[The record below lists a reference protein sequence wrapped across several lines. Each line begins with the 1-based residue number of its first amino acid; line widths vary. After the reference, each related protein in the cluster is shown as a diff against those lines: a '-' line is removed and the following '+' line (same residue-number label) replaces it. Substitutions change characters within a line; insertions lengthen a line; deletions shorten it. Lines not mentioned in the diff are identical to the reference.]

1 MAIPTGAAA
10 YKKKDGILTLTPDRK
25 NVIWTPNSAPM
36 VHATIS
42 LKISNITNLQ
52 QTPDTAAKVMLKIF
66 DKPSENAEPVAY
78 LFHFNSPSDPRAE
91 ANVIRDLLSK
101 ILAETKNND
110 PSVPRAATTST
121 GGSGSASMTFA
132 NTAVSKSAAALLFD
146 DDALKSDITLQQSL
160 MKADRNLSQMY
171 MEGRRM
177 KPDSISDA
185 TFNTQFWTARINLLR
200 SHAIENSQ
208 KKGPY
213 NVLAQVRPTAQQ
225 STDPDKPSELKL
237 KFSVEQ
243 MQMIFSQHPLV
254 KRIYN
259 ENVPPLEQDN
269 KFLAQHVP
277 HMIDIEGNEENQGG
291 FRSGNR
297 KDVEMRPR
305 GRKDVPIIQTLN
317 SISEK
322 LLSTVVSF
330 ENDST
335 QQAELDDDSY
345 RELALRDLRGDIEE
359 NRIILNIKEQSRFF
373 SSNETATISETAAV
387 YAKQNTSEV
396 LKDIQGDVRSLNTY
410 SAGGVDLHASL
421 GINDDSDSEDEG
433 GRIPHVGSR
442 ASRKSAQKQILENAV
457 AAEAE
462 AAREAQIKKRKDE
475 IIRIYEQ
482 TKRKIKFNSK
492 SVRGGKEAVLKLM
505 EPTIQSLDKAIADY
519 QRALA
524 AEGIQVST
532 ERLNL
537 TTKVTPEQRPFDP
550 KWDHKDSSEGVPSSQ
565 TSIHDATWVSESSGS
580 TKSPRQISTPSSS
593 AASPLVARPVTPPA
607 PCPTPIDPNSESP
620 LSQIA
625 AFETPFLYGHGT
637 ELAPIAEQRSRAT
650 LRSNGGGASTVSTSD
665 ISSLLK
671 HKESGASTLRSR
683 RSRTDDGQPG
693 SSGKSGEN
701 PEPVAVRAGT
711 SSSSESGVRIPRL
724 RNTSKRHSPPV
735 VETVDVHAYPQRP
748 GYPPHDIPGPK
759 HYSEIPLT
767 AEEEQEYAVMEQAF
781 ADRTAQ
787 CNSGARPVLRPS
799 QARPNSRRPTPW
811 VCKACRR
818 PADQRWSLFST
829 VTGLGRGQRRGS
841 EWCSRCAWR
850 KVGYILCCCEYH
862 LNVYPGTFI

>member
-10 YKKKDGILTLTPDRK
+10 YKKKDGILTLTPDRQ
-25 NVIWTPNSAPM
+25 NVIWTPNSAPDG
-36 VHATIS
+36 APTIS

-101 ILAETKNND
+101 ILAEAKNND
-110 PSVPRAATTST
+110 PSVPRAATTSA

-132 NTAVSKSAAALLFD
+132 NTAVSKSAAARLFD
-146 DDALKSDITLQQSL
+146 DDALKSDIALQQSL

-171 MEGRRM
+171 MEGRKM

-200 SHAIENSQ
+200 AHAIENSQ

-213 NVLAQVRPTAQQ
+213 NVLAQVRPTVQQ

-259 ENVPPLEQDN
+259 ENVPPLEQDKFWMRFFLSKLSKKLRGERVTDLEPPDKIFDKYDEYDDIKAFN
-269 KFLAQHVP
+269 SKFLAQHVP
-277 HMIDIEGNEENQGG
+277 HIIDIEGNEENQGG

-322 LLSTVVSF
+322 LLTTVVSF

-345 RELALRDLRGDIEE
+345 RELALRDLRGDVEE

-373 SSNETATISETAAV
+373 SSNEAGTISETAAV
-387 YAKQNTSEV
+387 YAKQNPSEV

-433 GRIPHVGSR
+433 ERAPHVGSR
-442 ASRKSAQKQILENAV
+442 ASRKSAQKQILESMGQRRSQLFGHDLDEASPMGLPADIAHSCSLTHATTIEFLHQFWSTFLSGDPDRAIELGYLAEALKRSKDRIDAV

-475 IIRIYEQ
+475 IIRIYEE

-532 ERLNL
+532 ER
-537 TTKVTPEQRPFDP
+537 
-550 KWDHKDSSEGVPSSQ
+550 
-565 TSIHDATWVSESSGS
+565 
-580 TKSPRQISTPSSS
+580 
-593 AASPLVARPVTPPA
+593 
-607 PCPTPIDPNSESP
+607 
-620 LSQIA
+620 
-625 AFETPFLYGHGT
+625 
-637 ELAPIAEQRSRAT
+637 
-650 LRSNGGGASTVSTSD
+650 
-665 ISSLLK
+665 
-671 HKESGASTLRSR
+671 
-683 RSRTDDGQPG
+683 
-693 SSGKSGEN
+693 
-701 PEPVAVRAGT
+701 
-711 SSSSESGVRIPRL
+711 
-724 RNTSKRHSPPV
+724 
-735 VETVDVHAYPQRP
+735 
-748 GYPPHDIPGPK
+748 
-759 HYSEIPLT
+759 
-767 AEEEQEYAVMEQAF
+767 
-781 ADRTAQ
+781 
-787 CNSGARPVLRPS
+787 
-799 QARPNSRRPTPW
+799 
-811 VCKACRR
+811 
-818 PADQRWSLFST
+818 
-829 VTGLGRGQRRGS
+829 
-841 EWCSRCAWR
+841 
-850 KVGYILCCCEYH
+850 
-862 LNVYPGTFI
+862 